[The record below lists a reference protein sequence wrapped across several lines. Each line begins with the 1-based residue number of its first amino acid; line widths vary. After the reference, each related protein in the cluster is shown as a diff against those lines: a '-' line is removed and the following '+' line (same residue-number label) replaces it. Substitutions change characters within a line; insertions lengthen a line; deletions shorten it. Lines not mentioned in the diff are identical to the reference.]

1 MFAAVV
7 LLALVSP
14 VSTARLTGM
23 VNYRGRVVPAHATS
37 TERGHHWEVVSET
50 VQHDIMH
57 HFGVRVASGVTSE
70 IFYVAGMPAAALCW
84 TTTNTKGHPAVTSV
98 HDAEKKRLEAQL
110 SEATKRTEEAESIRA
125 KLAAQLS
132 EATKRAE
139 EAESIRANLAAQLSE
154 VTTRVVATN
163 AKKAETAVQT
173 ATRRF
178 ESGARLSYCGRAQVF
193 GDYTLK
199 PFTQGVVVGPSSDGN
214 PEYLAMKFPR
224 KTDAVNIQ
232 VRYLNSPPRMN
243 ERNARSYT
251 TR

>member
-1 MFAAVV
+1 MKKTALFSGPRHALTPIFFLVHRLYVV
-7 LLALVSP
+7 HCVLMRSRGSRRRSRKAP
-14 VSTARLTGM
+14 ARQKAGTR
-23 VNYRGRVVPAHATS
+23 YR
-37 TERGHHWEVVSET
+37 
-50 VQHDIMH
+50 
-57 HFGVRVASGVTSE
+57 AS
-70 IFYVAGMPAAALCW
+70 I
-84 TTTNTKGHPAVTSV
+84 

-110 SEATKRTEEAESIRA
+110 SEATKRTEETESIRA

-214 PEYLAMKFPR
+214 PEYLAMQFPS